1 MSEGESVPITI
12 TMEVNPMRFT
22 RKHSDCNDGTC
33 PAIWDTDD
41 PALVGVQG
49 AVTPVWPPGPPVPPG
64 EQVVLIPRELL
75 DSYLKESP

>member
-1 MSEGESVPITI
+1 MQ
-12 TMEVNPMRFT
+12 FT
-22 RKHSDCNDGTC
+22 RRHGVCNDGTC

-49 AVTPVWPPGPPVPPG
+49 AVTPVRPPGTPVPPG

-75 DSYLKESP
+75 DSYLKEFP